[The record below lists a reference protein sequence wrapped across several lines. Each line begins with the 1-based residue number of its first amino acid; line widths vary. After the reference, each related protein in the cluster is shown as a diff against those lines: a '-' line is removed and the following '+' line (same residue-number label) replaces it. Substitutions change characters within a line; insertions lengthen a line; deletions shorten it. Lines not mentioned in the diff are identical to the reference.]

1 MEALGIDVKL
11 ILAQIFN
18 FVVLF
23 VVLKKFLYK
32 PLLKIFTE
40 RKEKIEEGL
49 LNAEK
54 IKKELAE
61 IEVDRQKVLSLA
73 RKEAVDLILEQR
85 KFAQK
90 EKEEIIEEARVKASE
105 EVKKGMVLAKTEME
119 KAKLELKKEAIGIA
133 GSLVKKILLG
143 LSEEEQHKLIK
154 KSLPL

>member
-1 MEALGIDVKL
+1 MESLGIDFKL
-11 ILAQIFN
+11 ILAQVFN

-23 VVLKKFLYK
+23 VILKKFLYK
-32 PLLKIFTE
+32 PLLKIFEE
-40 RKEKIEEGL
+40 RKTKIEEGL

-61 IEVDRQKVLSLA
+61 IEIDRQKVLSAA
-73 RKEAVDLILEQR
+73 RKEAADLILEQR

-90 EKEEIIEEARVKASE
+90 EKEEIIEEARVKAVE
-105 EVKKGMVLAKTEME
+105 EVKKGMILAKTEME
-119 KAKLELKKEAIGIA
+119 KAKLELKKEAIAIA
-133 GSLVKKILLG
+133 GSLVKKVLLG